1 MRTLS
6 RSYTRIDSAL
16 TTWMARNG
24 IRLLRISLGIVFF
37 WFGVLKFFPGLSPA
51 QTLAGDTIS
60 ILSFGLLT
68 PRLAVFILAIWEC
81 LIGVGLIAGYL
92 LRATLFLLWLQMLG
106 TVTPLFL
113 FPEKCFTV
121 VPIAPT
127 LEGQYIIKN
136 LVLVTAGLVIGATV
150 GGGRLTAR
158 PPGEDVA

>member
-1 MRTLS
+1 MSTLS
-6 RSYTRIDSAL
+6 RSYDRIDTAL
-16 TTWMARNG
+16 TSWMARNG
-24 IRLLRISLGIVFF
+24 IRLLRISLGVVFL

-60 ILSFGLLT
+60 ILSFGLLF
-68 PRLAVFILAIWEC
+68 PRLAVFILAVWEC

-106 TVTPLFL
+106 TITPLFL
-113 FPEKCFTV
+113 FPELCFTV

-150 GGGRLTAR
+150 RGGRLIAR
-158 PPGEDVA
+158 PPGQDAT

>member
-1 MRTLS
+1 MSTLS
-6 RSYTRIDSAL
+6 RSYDRIDAAL

-24 IRLLRISLGIVFF
+24 IRLLRVSLGVVFL

-51 QTLAGDTIS
+51 QTLAGDTIA

-68 PRLAVFILAIWEC
+68 PEAAVLILAIWEC
-81 LIGVGLIAGYL
+81 LIGVGLIAGYF

-113 FPEKCFTV
+113 FPELCFTV

-136 LVLVTAGLVIGATV
+136 LVLVTAGLVIGGTV
-150 GGGRLTAR
+150 GGGRLVAR